1 MEHMNDYNEK
11 MVGKRIKETAKSRG
25 YTAEQLAEITE
36 NGIYTINRIYQ
47 GVSIRPEYICQLSH
61 VLGVSTDYLLL
72 GKKDRME
79 VKPSRE
85 EILQFLGGLDDTNL
99 IKLAGAAKILYD
111 IA

>member
-1 MEHMNDYNEK
+1 MEYMNDYDPK
-11 MVGKRIKETAKSRG
+11 MIGKRIKETAQSRG
-25 YTAEQLAEITE
+25 YTAEKLAEITG
-36 NGIYTINRIYQ
+36 NGIHTINRIYQ
-47 GVSIRPEYICQLSH
+47 GTSISTEYICQLSQ

-79 VKPSRE
+79 EKPSRE
-85 EILQFLGGLDDTNL
+85 EIFQILGALDDTKL

>member
-25 YTAEQLAEITE
+25 YTAEQLAEITG
-36 NGIYTINRIYQ
+36 NGVYTINRIYQ
-47 GVSIRPEYICQLSH
+47 GVSIRPEYICQLSQ

-79 VKPSRE
+79 EKPSRK
-85 EILQFLGGLDDTNL
+85 EIFQILGGLDDTNL

>member
-1 MEHMNDYNEK
+1 MVIIEAILASLSLNELVDLSVISVSDWL
-11 MVGKRIKETAKSRG
+11 VGQQIDD
-25 YTAEQLAEITE
+25 
-36 NGIYTINRIYQ
+36 GIHTINRIYQ
-47 GVSIRPEYICQLSH
+47 GTSISTEYICQLSQ

-79 VKPSRE
+79 EKTSRE
-85 EILQFLGGLDDTNL
+85 EIFQILGGLDDTKL

>member
-25 YTAEQLAEITE
+25 YTAEQLAEITG

-79 VKPSRE
+79 VKPSRGRNFA
-85 EILQFLGGLDDTNL
+85 ISWRVRRYKLD
-99 IKLAGAAKILYD
+99 KIGRCSKDSL
-111 IA
+111 

>member
-1 MEHMNDYNEK
+1 MEYMNDYDPK
-11 MVGKRIKETAKSRG
+11 MIGKRIKETAQSRG
-25 YTAEQLAEITE
+25 YTAEQLAEITG
-36 NGIYTINRIYQ
+36 NGVYTINRIYQ
-47 GVSIRPEYICQLSH
+47 GVSIRPEYICQLSQ

-85 EILQFLGGLDDTNL
+85 EIFRFLGGLDDTKL
-99 IKLAGAAKILYD
+99 IKLAIAADILYD

>member
-1 MEHMNDYNEK
+1 MEYMNDYDPK
-11 MVGKRIKETAKSRG
+11 MIGKRIKETAQSRG
-25 YTAEQLAEITE
+25 YTAEKLAEITG
-36 NGIYTINRIYQ
+36 NGIHTINRIYQ
-47 GVSIRPEYICQLSH
+47 GVSIRPEYICQLSQ

-85 EILQFLGGLDDTNL
+85 EIFRFLGGLDDTKL
-99 IKLAGAAKILYD
+99 IKLAIAADILYD